1 MADTNIEATTQA
13 KSKYATRIGKVLS
26 KASSSGGF
34 STALVY
40 APDSIEEQKHGNL
53 YFVIDINSP
62 SPLSPDIAY
71 NLIDIVKEEYYR
83 DTSQGPAKCFENA
96 LKSANEEFSAIYK
109 EGEKSWVG
117 KTNITIAVITGNKLM
132 AVQRG
137 TSEMHLWRNGK
148 IMHLSEGMYTPG
160 ESYRPEETLT
170 NIIEGELSVG
180 DKLILSTAELF
191 YYLSVEKL
199 KRIVEGY
206 TPAGATQK
214 IAQQLKEEKD
224 INKTNV
230 IISEFSLPELIDYEE
245 ESAPEDNWIGKA
257 EEDTKLTKT
266 TPKSGSILSGF
277 STRTGAFAPKE
288 EIKLEEPKL
297 DSGMA
302 QELEMSEET
311 KTETPPI
318 SQYQETGKKS
328 KVDYAKQ
335 MSNLFGKAKTVAQ
348 SPGVKKTGNL
358 VWHYAK
364 YAGLIILAVIDL
376 VVNFIS
382 GWVNEIKKRPGGNR
396 ILLISVGLLAV
407 VAVISTLSLAR
418 SNSVR
423 VSKKVAVESL
433 ESAIQ
438 KRDAAKAAIIYEDNN
453 KASILLFEAF
463 GLAEAATKN
472 DATKTEALVVLAE
485 VKTQL
490 DEVGRVTRIEN
501 PRTLIDFSSLASQI
515 ETQGRDEAKIT
526 IDNLLA
532 IGSDIYT
539 YDTGY
544 NKIFKYNDSRREA
557 GIVNSL
563 VSKEKKL
570 KIGAVNGDELV
581 FYADPA
587 SVYALDL
594 NENSMKGVSLDV
606 GNWNNATDIIAY
618 TDKLYFLDAL
628 NNNIWKYKETVG
640 GYTKIAPYFDDD
652 ITRELSGATN
662 FAIDG
667 DVYVLNNGLVQKYTV
682 GQQVEFNLRDVPEHT
697 GALGTIKDMYTT
709 SISSGLYLLDPDNS
723 RVVSFDKETG
733 RYLEQYIFTEID
745 TPNKIFVDE
754 EDGYL
759 WVLSGTKVY
768 QAEL

>member
-1 MADTNIEATTQA
+1 MMDSNTETITQA
-13 KSKYATRIGKVLS
+13 KAKYATRIGKVLS

-40 APDSIEEQKHGNL
+40 TPDSIEEQKHGSL
-53 YFVIDINSP
+53 YFVIDISSP

-83 DTSQGPAKCFENA
+83 DVSQGSAKSFENA
-96 LKSANEEFSAIYK
+96 LKGANEEFSAIYK

-117 KTNITIAVITGNKLM
+117 KTNITIAVVTGNKLM

-180 DKLILSTAELF
+180 DKLIISTAELF

-199 KRIVEGY
+199 KRMVEGY
-206 TPAGATQK
+206 TPAGTAQK
-214 IAQQLKEEKD
+214 IAQQLQAEKD
-224 INKTNV
+224 IHKTNV

-257 EEDTKLTKT
+257 EEDTKPTKT
-266 TPKSGSILSGF
+266 TVKSGSILSGF
-277 STRTGAFAPKE
+277 STRTGISTVKEIEKE
-288 EIKLEEPKL
+288 EPQL
-297 DSGMA
+297 DSEMA

-311 KTETPPI
+311 KTEVPPI
-318 SQYQETGKKS
+318 SRYQETEKKS
-328 KVDYAKQ
+328 RIDYAKQ

-348 SPGVKKTGNL
+348 SPGIKKTGNL
-358 VWHYAK
+358 VWHYTK
-364 YAGLIILAVIDL
+364 YAGLIILAIIDL

-382 GWVNEIKKRPGGNR
+382 SWVNEIKKRPGGNR
-396 ILLISVGLLAV
+396 ILLISVGALAI

-472 DATKTEALVVLAE
+472 DTTKTEALVVLAE

-490 DEVGRVTRIEN
+490 DEVGRVTRVEN

-532 IGSDIYT
+532 VGSDIYT
-539 YDTGY
+539 YDTEY
-544 NKIFKYNDSRREA
+544 NKVFKYNDSRREA

-570 KIGAVNGDELV
+570 KLGSINGNELV

-587 SVYALDL
+587 SVYVLDL
-594 NENSMKGVSLDV
+594 NENSMRGLGLDV
-606 GNWNNATDIIAY
+606 GSWNNATDIVAY
-618 TDKLYFLDAL
+618 TDKLYFLDSA
-628 NNNIWKYKETVG
+628 NNNIWKYKKITE

-652 ITRELSGATN
+652 IARELSGATD
-662 FAIDG
+662 FEIDG
-667 DVYVLNNGLVQKYTV
+667 DIYVLNNGLVQKYTV
-682 GQQVEFNLRDVPEHT
+682 GQQVEFILRDVPEHT
-697 GALGTIKDMYTT
+697 GALGNIKDMYTT
-709 SISSGLYLLDPDNS
+709 SMSSGLYLLDPNNS

-745 TPNKIFVDE
+745 TPDKVFVDE
-754 EDGYL
+754 ESGYL

>member
-1 MADTNIEATTQA
+1 MTDTNTEATTQIKA
-13 KSKYATRIGKVLS
+13 KYATRIGKVLS
-26 KASSSGGF
+26 KASSNGGF
-34 STALVY
+34 STALTY
-40 APDSIEEQKHGNL
+40 TPDSIEEQKHGSL

-62 SPLSPDIAY
+62 SLLSPDIAY

-83 DTSQGPAKCFENA
+83 DISQGPAKSFENA

-117 KTNITIAVITGNKLM
+117 KTNITIAVITDNKLM

-214 IAQQLKEEKD
+214 IAQQLQEEKD

-230 IISEFSLPELIDYEE
+230 IISEFSLPELIDYED
-245 ESAPEDNWIGKA
+245 ESAPEDNWIGKP
-257 EEDTKLTKT
+257 EEAIEPKT
-266 TPKSGSILSGF
+266 TPKSSSILSGF
-277 STRTGAFAPKE
+277 SVRTGASA
-288 EIKLEEPKL
+288 IKKEPKL

-311 KTETPPI
+311 KTEVPSI
-318 SQYQETGKKS
+318 SQYQETEKKP
-328 KVDYAKQ
+328 KTEYIKQ
-335 MSNLFGKAKTVAQ
+335 VSGLFGKAKTIAQ

-358 VWHYAK
+358 VWHYTK

-382 GWVNEIKKRPGGNR
+382 SWVNEIKKRPGGNR
-396 ILLISVGLLAV
+396 ILLISVGALAI

-423 VSKKVAVESL
+423 VGKNVAVESL

-463 GLAEAATKN
+463 GLAEAATRN
-472 DATKTEALVVLAE
+472 DTTKAEALIVLAE
-485 VKTQL
+485 VRTQL
-490 DEVGRVTRIEN
+490 DEVGRVKRIEN

-515 ETQGRDEAKIT
+515 ETQGRDEAKIN

-532 IGSDIYT
+532 VGSDIYT

-544 NKIFKYNDSRREA
+544 NKVFKYNDSRREA

-563 VSKEKKL
+563 VSKEKKIKL
-570 KIGAVNGDELV
+570 GAVNGDELV

-587 SVYALDL
+587 SVYALGL
-594 NENSMKGVSLDV
+594 NENSMRGVGLDT

-618 TDKLYFLDAL
+618 TNKLYFLDSD
-628 NNNIWKYKETVG
+628 NNNIWKYKKITE

-652 ITRELSGATN
+652 ITRELSEATDVE
-662 FAIDG
+662 IDG
-667 DVYVLNNGLVQKYTV
+667 DVYILNGGLVQKYTV

-697 GALGTIKDMYTT
+697 GVLGNIKDMYTS
-709 SISSGLYLLDPDNS
+709 SISTGLYLLDPDNS

-733 RYLEQYIFTEID
+733 RYLEQYVFTEIG